1 MQWKSAISNHQATA
15 SALASVIE
23 TIEIMM
29 AAPPD
34 LLFVFVSPHHARE
47 YALIAK
53 VLDRRFPDAAIV
65 GASGGGVVG
74 GGFELEGTP
83 AISLT
88 AAYLPGGRITAF
100 HLLDEVR
107 PTIEAPQ
114 AEWSAALGLE
124 EEPKGIIVMP
134 DPFSFDAQ
142 AFARGLDVAFPDC
155 VLLGGLASGG
165 REPGEHALFLGDAL
179 HQKGVVGVALSGNI
193 VVDPV
198 VAQGCRPIGAPCFV
212 TRCDGHLLFEL
223 DGRPAL
229 DVLEEICGE
238 LSAADLELAKAAL
251 FVGLVMDPER
261 QSYGQGDFLL
271 RNLLGAMP
279 EERALAVGAHLQEN
293 RVVQFHV
300 RDARAS
306 WADLDSLMAY
316 HAAHCDKPA
325 GALMFSCLGRGTN
338 LYGEVGHDTKVIYSH
353 LGEIPMGGFF
363 CNGELGPVGGQTFL
377 HGYTSA
383 LAFFRPAD

>member
-15 SALASVIE
+15 NALASVIE
-23 TIEIMM
+23 TIEIML

-34 LLFVFVSPHHARE
+34 LVFAFVSPHHAEE
-47 YALIAK
+47 YGLVGK
-53 VLDRRFPDAAIV
+53 VLRRRFPEAVII
-65 GASGGGVVG
+65 GCSGGGIVG

-83 AISLT
+83 GISLT
-88 AAYLPGGRITAF
+88 AAYLPGARITPF
-100 HLLDEVR
+100 HLLADQR
-107 PTIEAPQ
+107 PTPEASH

-124 EEPKGIIVMP
+124 EDPKGMIVLP

-142 AFARGLDVAFPDC
+142 AFAQGVDGAFPDC

-165 REPGEHALFLGDAL
+165 REPGQHALIMGDEVH
-179 HQKGVVGVALSGNI
+179 HQGAVGVALAGNLVI
-193 VVDPV
+193 DPV
-198 VAQGCRPIGAPCFV
+198 VAQGCRPVGPPCFI
-212 TRCDGHLLFEL
+212 TRCDAHLLFEL

-229 DVLEEICGE
+229 DVLEEICGN
-238 LSAADLELAKAAL
+238 LSADDLELARGAL

-279 EERALAVGAHLQEN
+279 EERALAVGARLREN
-293 RVVQFHV
+293 HVVQFHV

-306 WADLDSLMAY
+306 WADLDSLMAH
-316 HAAHCDKPA
+316 HAAHCPA
-325 GALMFSCLGRGTN
+325 PEGALMFSCLGRGAN
-338 LYGEVGHDTKVIYSH
+338 LYGEVGHDTKVVYSH

-363 CNGELGPVGGQTFL
+363 CNGELGPVAEQTFL

-383 LAFFRPAD
+383 IAFFRSAD